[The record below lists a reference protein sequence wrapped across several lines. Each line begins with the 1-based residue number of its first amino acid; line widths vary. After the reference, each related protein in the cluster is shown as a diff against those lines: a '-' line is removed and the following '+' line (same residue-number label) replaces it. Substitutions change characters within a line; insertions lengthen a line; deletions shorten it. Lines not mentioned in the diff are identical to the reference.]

1 MIFIALGANLP
12 SQHGTPRQTLMKA
25 VEAIKAKGI
34 KVLAVSPIYLTA
46 PIPISNQPWYHNAV
60 ALVKTHLLP
69 VDLLRTLQDIEV
81 DFGRIRTTRNAA
93 RVLDLDLLDYQG
105 KTVTERDLELPHP
118 RMSDRAFVLY
128 PLRDIAPDWRHP
140 VSRSRVDDLIAK
152 LPSDQELRLAQS
164 PLLMGVVNVTPD
176 SFSDGGHFE
185 NADAAIRHAR
195 HLIAEGASI
204 VDIGGESTRPGSA
217 AVSVDEELRR
227 VIPVVEGLKQ
237 CGARISV
244 DTRHA
249 DVMVA
254 AIDSGA
260 HIINDITALEGDPR
274 SLAVVAGSR
283 ASVCLM
289 HMKGTPQT
297 MQDNPVYQDVVG
309 EVLAYLR
316 ERVRCCVEAGIR
328 PDRIMVDPGIGFGKS
343 LDHNMALLSHLDRFH
358 ELGVAV
364 LLGASRKSYISGLC
378 GMDIPVDRRL
388 GGSLAAVAAAH
399 RANLQIVRVHDV
411 AATKQF
417 LDVLQQ
423 ICV

>member
-25 VEAIKAKGI
+25 VEALKEKGI

-46 PIPISNQPWYHNAV
+46 PIPVSNQPWYHNAV

-93 RVLDLDLLDYQG
+93 RVLDLDLIDYQG
-105 KTVTERDLELPHP
+105 KVIDERDLELPHP
-118 RMSDRAFVLY
+118 RMADRAFVLY

-140 VSRSRVDDLIAK
+140 VSRSRIDDLIAK
-152 LPSDQELRLAQS
+152 LPKDQELRLAQS
-164 PLLMGVVNVTPD
+164 PLIMGVVNVTPD
-176 SFSDGGHFE
+176 SFSDGGHHQHT
-185 NADAAIRHAR
+185 DAALRHAR

-204 VDIGGESTRPGSA
+204 VDIGGESTRPGSEP
-217 AVSVDEELRR
+217 VDVDEELRR
-227 VIPVVEGLKQ
+227 VIPVVEGLKN

-244 DTRHA
+244 DTRRA
-249 DVMVA
+249 DVMEA
-254 AIDSGA
+254 AIQAGA
-260 HIINDITALEGDPR
+260 HIINDITALEGDHR
-274 SLAVVAGSR
+274 SLEVVAASR
-283 ASVCLM
+283 VSVCLM
-289 HMKGTPQT
+289 HMKGTPKT
-297 MQDNPVYQDVVG
+297 MQDNPVYQDVVA
-309 EVLAYLR
+309 EVADYLS
-316 ERVRCCVEAGIR
+316 ERVRICEEAGIR
-328 PDRIMVDPGIGFGKS
+328 RERIMIDPGIGFGKS
-343 LDHNMALLSHLDRFH
+343 LDHNMALLSRLERFRDI
-358 ELGVAV
+358 GVPV

-378 GMDIPVDRRL
+378 GHDIPVDQRL

-399 RANLQIVRVHDV
+399 KANLQIVRVHDV